1 MAPGSSVILVGT
13 HQDHIAKLKNYRTL
27 SEQCQSAIYRR
38 FIDTSQSEKLAY
50 PKVLDSIEI
59 SSRTGYNVKQ
69 LCTMIYDLAGQFLS
83 SGRQIG
89 DETCVMRVYGDPGGK
104 DQTIF
109 QQRIPA
115 KYIYLEEALEQ
126 YRDSGQTSILN
137 EKDYR

>member
-1 MAPGSSVILVGT
+1 VAPGSSVLLVGT
-13 HQDHIAKLKNYRTL
+13 HHDQIAKLRNYRTL
-27 SEQCQSAIYRR
+27 SEQCQSTIYRR

-83 SGRQIG
+83 SGRQIAGEG
-89 DETCVMRVYGDPGGK
+89 DFMRSYAHPGGK

-126 YRDSGQTSILN
+126 YRSSGQTSILN
-137 EKDYR
+137 EKDYQ